1 MSTLKEDCG
10 HGVYVP
16 CLNSI
21 VSLFMGLY
29 LGGKEDFRDNRQ
41 CVKKKKRNWLCCV
54 RVSNS
59 RLLCRRRKYPLKTYA
74 MGFVNEQN

>member
-1 MSTLKEDCG
+1 MVFTFPALILLFHYSW
-10 HGVYVP
+10 VYISAERRISGIIDSA
-16 CLNSI
+16 L
-21 VSLFMGLY
+21 
-29 LGGKEDFRDNRQ
+29 
-41 CVKKKKRNWLCCV
+41 KKKRNWLCCV